1 MDRAS
6 WILLLVGGLGLGA
19 IVWSVRAARRR
30 DRALA
35 RLDSVE
41 GEAFEF
47 ALRPETFP
55 PRWRWAGPACGA
67 VALLVLGG
75 VLGLPLP
82 FAIAFG
88 ILLGVLGMLGEEYWA
103 ASRVSLIEEQLA
115 EAIDLM
121 ISSLRAGTPLLAALE
136 VAREESRNPIRE
148 ELEEVVGRIR
158 LGEDPRGV
166 IRQLAGRVPLET
178 FRLFCHALLVHWE
191 TGGSLAGTLQT
202 IGRTIRDR
210 IEIARR
216 VRAQAVE
223 SQVSV
228 VAVLAITY
236 GVAALMFRT
245 NPDPL
250 RDFLRSTAGTY
261 IAAAT
266 VFLESIGIL
275 WIWRMSQIRF

>member
-1 MDRAS
+1 MERAS
-6 WILLLVGGLGLGA
+6 WILALVAVLGVA
-19 IVWSVRAARRR
+19 AVSWSIHASRRR
-30 DRALA
+30 NRALV
-35 RLDSVE
+35 RLDSAE
-41 GEAFEF
+41 EDAPGLEA
-47 ALRPETFP
+47 RHDTFP
-55 PRWRWAGPACGA
+55 QRWRWIGPVLGIATLLLLG
-67 VALLVLGG
+67 VALRF
-75 VLGLPLP
+75 PFP

-88 ILLGVLGMLGEEYWA
+88 LLVGVLGMLGEEFWA
-103 ASRVSLIEEQLA
+103 ASRISLIEEQLA

-136 VAREESRNPIRE
+136 VAREEARSPMRE
-148 ELEEVVGRIR
+148 EMEEVVGRIR
-158 LGEDPRGV
+158 LGENPRLV

-178 FRLFCHALLVHWE
+178 FRLFCHSLLVHWE
-191 TGGSLAGTLQT
+191 TGGSLAGTLLT

-210 IEIARR
+210 IEVARR

-228 VAVLAITY
+228 LAVMAITY
-236 GVAALMFRT
+236 GVAALMLRT

-250 RDFLRSTAGTY
+250 RDFLKSTAGTY

>member
-1 MDRAS
+1 MGRAN
-6 WILLLVGGLGLGA
+6 WIVLLVAAAGLAA
-19 IVWSVRAARRR
+19 ILWSIRAARRR

-35 RLDSVE
+35 RLDNAG
-41 GEAFEF
+41 GETFEF
-47 ALRPETFP
+47 DLISATFP
-55 PRWRWAGPACGA
+55 ARWRWIGLASGA
-67 VALLVLGG
+67 ATLLVLGAA
-75 VLGLPLP
+75 LGLPLP
-82 FAIAFG
+82 FAVAFG
-88 ILLGVLGMLGEEYWA
+88 ILIGVLAALGEEYWA
-103 ASRVSLIEEQLA
+103 ASRVALIEEQLA

-121 ISSLRAGTPLLAALE
+121 ISSLRSGTPLLAALE
-136 VAREESRNPIRE
+136 VAREESRTPMKE

-166 IRQLAGRVPLET
+166 IRQLADRVPLES
-178 FRLFCHALLVHWE
+178 FRLFCHSLLVHWE
-191 TGGSLAGTLQT
+191 TGGSLAGTLLT

-210 IEIARR
+210 IEVARR

-250 RDFLRSTAGTY
+250 RDFLRSNAGAY

-266 VFLESIGIL
+266 VLLESIGIM

>member
-1 MDRAS
+1 MERAS
-6 WILLLVGGLGLGA
+6 WILALVAILGISA
-19 IVWSVRAARRR
+19 VSWSIRAARRR
-30 DRALA
+30 TQALV
-35 RLDSVE
+35 RLDNPEDDGPWVE
-41 GEAFEF
+41 
-47 ALRPETFP
+47 LRLDTFP
-55 PRWRWAGPACGA
+55 QRWRWVGPAFGTATLLLLGA
-67 VALLVLGG
+67 ALRLPFPFALAFG
-75 VLGLPLP
+75 VL
-82 FAIAFG
+82 A
-88 ILLGVLGMLGEEYWA
+88 GVLVTLGEEYWA
-103 ASRVSLIEEQLA
+103 ASRISLIEEQLA

-136 VAREESRNPIRE
+136 VAREESRSPMRE
-148 ELEEVVGRIR
+148 EMEEVVGRIR
-158 LGEDPRGV
+158 LGEDPRIV

-178 FRLFCHALLVHWE
+178 FRLFCHSLLVHWE
-191 TGGSLAGTLQT
+191 TGGSLAGTLLT
-202 IGRTIRDR
+202 IGRTVRDR
-210 IEIARR
+210 IEVARR

-236 GVAALMFRT
+236 GVAALMLRT

>member
-1 MDRAS
+1 MERAS
-6 WILLLVGGLGLGA
+6 WILLLVAVLGGAA
-19 IVWSVRAARRR
+19 IAWSVRAGRRR
-30 DRALA
+30 DQALA
-35 RLDSVE
+35 RLDNAE
-41 GEAFEF
+41 GEALDFD
-47 ALRPETFP
+47 LLTDTFP
-55 PRWRWAGPACGA
+55 PRWRWAGPALGI
-67 VALLVLGG
+67 VTLLVLAGI
-75 VLGLPLP
+75 LGLPLP
-82 FAIAFG
+82 FAVAFG
-88 ILLGVLGMLGEEYWA
+88 ILIGVLGTLGEEYWA
-103 ASRVSLIEEQLA
+103 ASRVSRIEEQLV
-115 EAIDLM
+115 EVIDLM

-136 VAREESRNPIRE
+136 VAREESRNPIRQ
-148 ELEEVVGRIR
+148 ELDEVVGRIR

-166 IRQLAGRVPLET
+166 IRQLARRVPLET

-191 TGGSLAGTLQT
+191 TGGSLAGTLVT

-210 IEIARR
+210 IEVARR

-236 GVAALMFRT
+236 GVVALMFRT

-266 VFLESIGIL
+266 ILLESIGIL

>member
-1 MDRAS
+1 MADAN
-6 WILLLVGGLGLGA
+6 WILLAVGVAGGA
-19 IVWSVRAARRR
+19 LIWWSVRAARRR
-30 DRALA
+30 EQALG
-35 RLDSVE
+35 RLDGVD
-41 GEAFEF
+41 GERQEYGTRTA
-47 ALRPETFP
+47 PFP
-55 PRWRWAGPACGA
+55 ARWRWAGPVVGTVTLLAIGA
-67 VALLVLGG
+67 VAGLPMPFAVSIGILAG
-75 VLGLPLP
+75 VL
-82 FAIAFG
+82 A
-88 ILLGVLGMLGEEYWA
+88 MLGEEYWA

-136 VAREESRNPIRE
+136 VAREESRQPMRA
-148 ELEEVVGRIR
+148 ELDEVVGRIR

-166 IRQLAGRVPLET
+166 IRQLAARVPLET

-191 TGGSLAGTLQT
+191 TGGSLAGTLLT

-210 IEIARR
+210 IEVARR
-216 VRAQAVE
+216 IQAQAVE

-228 VAVLAITY
+228 VAVLGITY
-236 GVAALMFRT
+236 GVAILMFRT

-250 RDFLRSTAGTY
+250 VAFLGSTAGTY

-266 VFLESIGIL
+266 ILLESVGIM